1 MRFIYS
7 VKKSSSINIVE
18 MDLLRKDRVLFG
30 KINCLLSTDK
40 GSRRDSGSQGLYISG
55 AVATHRRTNDRCDRF
70 GRRKTFRLA
79 NLASVLLAGR
89 RANYW
94 RIRML

>member
-30 KINCLLSTDK
+30 KINCLLQRIKEVEGTVAVKASTSAAPLRHIE
-40 GSRRDSGSQGLYISG
+40 GPTINVTGL
-55 AVATHRRTNDRCDRF
+55 AE
-70 GRRKTFRLA
+70 GRHLDWP
-79 NLASVLLAGR
+79 NPHL
-89 RANYW
+89 YY
-94 RIRML
+94 